1 MYYFIMPSRDIRD
14 NLATEQYL
22 TESKD
27 FDAPLV
33 LFYIQKPCI
42 IVGRNQNTVEEL
54 NNEYVR
60 AHNITVTRR
69 VSGGGGIY
77 DDLGNLCFSFVIDAH
92 NEQFGNFQQ
101 IVQPI
106 VSALH
111 RLGATE
117 AKVSGRNDITINGKK
132 FSGNAMYTKNGK
144 TFSHGTLSYNV
155 DLDVLSKALRV
166 PKDKIQSKG
175 IKSIRSRVTNIRPYL
190 DLKYQNLTTEQFRDV
205 LLLSL
210 FQAQSLDEI
219 KDHEYQLTVADQ
231 AAIDA
236 LKTKYYYNWD
246 WVYGKSPEFTVQ
258 KRHHFAMGTIDARI
272 RVEHGKITAI
282 RFYGDFFGTEDVSQ
296 LEQKLMGVNYD
307 YQALQEI
314 FNSNDLNQYFTGIK
328 AKEVLDLLA
337 P

>member
-132 FSGNAMYTKNGK
+132 FS
-144 TFSHGTLSYNV
+144 
-155 DLDVLSKALRV
+155 
-166 PKDKIQSKG
+166 
-175 IKSIRSRVTNIRPYL
+175 
-190 DLKYQNLTTEQFRDV
+190 
-205 LLLSL
+205 
-210 FQAQSLDEI
+210 
-219 KDHEYQLTVADQ
+219 
-231 AAIDA
+231 
-236 LKTKYYYNWD
+236 
-246 WVYGKSPEFTVQ
+246 
-258 KRHHFAMGTIDARI
+258 
-272 RVEHGKITAI
+272 
-282 RFYGDFFGTEDVSQ
+282 
-296 LEQKLMGVNYD
+296 
-307 YQALQEI
+307 
-314 FNSNDLNQYFTGIK
+314 
-328 AKEVLDLLA
+328 
-337 P
+337 